1 MSSVVA
7 IVKSI
12 VGQVFVVSPEG
23 VRRVLVE
30 GDRLFVGD
38 QIDTGLSGAVSLELA
53 DGRTLDL
60 GRETQWSANAPDS
73 STDLAEATAQA
84 APSVEELQQA
94 IAAGVDP
101 TTALDATAAGPS
113 AAGTGGAAG
122 GGHSFVMLDATA
134 GRVDPTIGF
143 PTAGIN
149 AAGQTTQDITGGQ
162 TTDTTTNALRD
173 STLSVSATPTITEA
187 GGVLVYTATLTQAPL
202 TDLTITLSNGAV
214 IVVPAGSTTG
224 TVNVPLAPNDTV
236 YNDSTQIDVTVTGTT
251 GGNGINVTPPTVPA
265 TTQVTDTIDT
275 TTVTLTAGTNVTEGG
290 QITYTATLTNPA
302 QTPVTVTLSNGST
315 ITIGAGQTTGTVNV
329 PTPPNDVYNNGSTVT
344 TTITGATG
352 GNFENLVP
360 NPTPATTT
368 ITDSVDTTTVTLTAG
383 STVTEGGQ
391 ITYTATLTNPAQT
404 PVTVTLSN
412 GSTITIEAGQTTGVV
427 NVPTPAN
434 DVYNNGSTVSTTI
447 TGTTGGN
454 FENLVP
460 NPTPATTTITDSVD
474 TTTVTLTAGSTVTEG
489 GQITYTATLTNPAQT
504 PVTVTL
510 SNGSTITIEA
520 GQTTGVVN
528 VPTAAN
534 DVYNNGSTVTTTITG
549 ATGGNF
555 ENLVPNPTPAV
566 TTITDSIDT
575 TTVTLTAGSTVTEGG
590 QITYTATLTNPA
602 QTPVTVTL
610 SNGSTITI
618 EAGQTTGVVNVP
630 TAANDVYNNGSTVST
645 TITGATGGNFENLV
659 PNPTPA
665 VTTITDSIDTTTVT
679 LTAGSSV
686 TEGGQITY
694 TATLTNPAQ
703 TPVTVTLSNGS
714 TITIE
719 AGQTTGVVNVPTPAN
734 DVYNNGSTVTT
745 TITSATG
752 GNFENLVPNPTP
764 AVTTITDSV
773 DTTNVSL
780 TATGTVVEGGQITY
794 TATLTN
800 AAQTPVTITLSNG
813 STITIEAGKTTGS
826 VNVPTAAN
834 DVYNNGST
842 VSTTITGATG
852 GNFENLVPNTT
863 PATTTITDSIDT
875 TNLSLSATGTV
886 AEGGSIVYTATLTNP
901 AGTPVTVT
909 LSNGSVITIDAGKT
923 TGTVT
928 VAAPADDVY
937 KDAGQ
942 VEVSINNVTGGNF
955 ENLVPS
961 TVPAVTEVTDTVDTS
976 TVKLTADTSVAEG
989 GTVTYTATVGAP
1001 VTGSP
1006 VVVTLANGQNI
1017 TIAVGQTT
1025 GTVTTTAP
1033 NDALAGNAPLSN
1045 SITNV
1050 SGGNYENLVADK
1062 TPVSTNVTD
1071 VADTTNLS
1079 LSATGSV
1086 AEGGS
1091 IVYTAT
1097 LTNPAG
1103 TPVTVTLSNGSVITI
1118 EAGKTTGT
1126 VTVAAPADDVYK
1138 DAGKV
1143 EVSIDN
1149 ATGGNF
1155 ENLVPSTVPAVT
1167 EVTDTLDTSTV
1178 KLTADTTVA
1187 EGGTVTYTATVG
1199 APVTGSPVVV
1209 TLANG
1214 QTITIAVGQTTG
1226 TVTAT
1231 APNDALTGHAPLTTS
1246 ITEVSGGN
1254 YENLVADKTPVSTT
1268 VTDTTD
1274 TTNLSLSAT
1283 GTVAE
1288 GGSIV
1293 YTATLTNAAGSP
1305 VTVTLSNGAVITIE
1319 AGKTT
1324 GTVTVAAP
1332 ADDVYKDAGKVEVS
1346 IKDAT
1351 GGDFEN
1357 LVPSTTPAVTDVTDT
1372 LDTSTVKLTATETA
1386 AEGGTVTYTA
1396 TVGAPVT
1403 GSPVIVTLANGQTIT
1418 IAVGQT
1424 TGTATAIAPNDAL
1437 TGHAPLTNSITEVS
1451 GGNYENLVA
1460 DKTPVSTT
1468 VTDTTDTT
1476 NLTLSATGTV
1486 AEGGSIVYTATLTNA
1501 AGSPVTVTLSNG
1513 SVITIDAGKTTG
1525 TVTVAAPADDVYKD
1539 AGKVE
1544 VTIKEATGGDFENLV
1559 PSTVAAVTDVTDT
1572 IDTSTVKLT
1581 ATETA
1586 AEGGTVTYTATVG
1599 APVTGSPVVVTLAN
1613 GQSITIAVG
1622 QTTGTVSTTAPNDV
1636 LAGHAPLT
1644 NSITNV
1650 SGGNYENLVADKT
1663 PVSTTV
1669 TDTVDTTTVSLTATG
1684 NVNEGGQIVYTATL
1698 TNPAGTPVTVTLSNG
1713 STITIDAGKTTGTV
1727 TVPAP
1732 ADDVYKDAGKVE
1744 VTIKGTDGGNF
1755 ENLVANPTPAVTNV
1769 ADTIN
1774 TTHLTLSAESYVLEG
1789 TSITYTATLTNAAQ
1803 TPVTVNLS
1811 NGQTITIEAG
1821 KTSGSVTI
1829 AAPSDDVYKDVSK
1842 LTVTMTDATGGNFEK
1857 LDVSKTPVS
1866 TTVND
1871 TVDKTTLT
1879 LSASDTVSEGGQIT
1893 YTATLSNPAGTAMTV
1908 TLANGAVI
1916 NIAAGA
1922 TSGSVNF
1929 AAPANTPYID
1939 GGKVQTAI
1947 ASHSG
1952 GNFEQVDANRSAVV
1966 TTVTDTVDA
1975 TNISLSATG
1984 SVAEGG
1990 SIVYTASLTNAAG
2003 TAMTVTLSNG
2013 AVINIAKGATSGTA
2027 TVAAPGD
2034 DVYKD
2039 AGKVDASITKTT
2051 GGNFENLVVDKT
2063 PAVTDVTDTI
2073 DNSTVSLTATAAT
2086 VEGGVVVYTASV
2098 TAPVTGAPVVVTLSN
2113 GQTITIPVGASSGS
2127 VNFTAPND
2135 ALAGG
2140 NTLSVKIDGTSGGNY
2155 ENLVADKTPAVTS
2168 VTDTVDTTNLS
2179 LSATGTVAEGGS
2191 IVYTATLT
2199 NPAGTPV
2206 TVNLSNG
2213 STITIEAGKTTGS
2226 VTVAAPA
2233 DDVYKDAGKVEV
2245 TIKDATGG
2253 NFENLVPSTTPAVT
2267 DVTDTIDTSTVK
2279 LTADTTVAEGGTVTY
2294 TATVGAPVTGSP
2306 VVVTLANGQSIT
2318 IEVGKTNGTVTF
2330 TAPNDALTGQAPL
2343 TNSITGVTGG
2353 NYENLVADKTPIT
2366 TTVTDTTDTTN
2377 LSLSA
2382 TGSVAEGG
2390 SIIYTATLTNAAGSP
2405 VTVTLSNGSVIT
2417 IEAGKTTGT
2426 VTVAAPAD
2434 DVYKDAGK
2442 VEVTIKD
2449 ATGGNFENLV
2459 PSTTPAVTEVTDTID
2474 TSTVKLT
2481 ATESAAEGGTVTYTA
2496 TVGAPV
2502 TGSPVVVTLANGQN
2516 ITIEV
2521 GKTTGT
2527 VSTTAPNDALNGH
2540 TPLTNAIT
2548 DVSGGNY
2555 ENLVADKTPVSTTVT
2570 DTVDTTDLTLSAT
2583 GTVAEGGSIVYTAT
2597 LTNPAGT
2604 PVTVTLS
2611 NGSTITIEAGKT
2623 TGTVTV
2629 AAPADDVYKDAGKVE
2644 VTIKDATGGNFEN
2657 LVPSTTPAVTDVTDT
2672 IDTSTVKLTATETAA
2687 EGGTVTY
2694 TATVGAPVTGSP
2706 VVVTLANGQ
2715 NITIEVG
2722 KTTGTV
2728 STTAPNDAL
2737 TGHAPLTNSITNVSG
2752 GNYENLV
2759 ADKTPVSTTVTD
2771 TTDTT
2776 NLSLSATGSV
2786 DEGGQITYTAT
2797 LTNAAGSP
2805 VTVTLSNGSVITI
2818 DAGKTTGT
2826 VTVDAPKDDVYK
2838 DAGTVEATIKGAT
2851 GGDFENL
2858 VTSTAPAVTTVNDTI
2873 DTSTV
2878 SLTATANV
2886 AEGETVVYTATVTA
2900 PVTGSPVV
2908 VNLSNGQTITIAVG
2922 ETTGT
2927 VNYVAPNSP
2936 LAGGSSLSVT
2946 IDGATGGNYEKL
2958 AVDGKSADTAVSD
2971 TNDTTNL
2978 NLSATDSVAE
2988 GGSIVYTATLTNA
3001 AGTPVTVTLSNG
3013 AVITIEAGK
3022 TSGTVTV
3029 AAPADD
3035 VYKDAGK
3042 VEATISTATGGNFE
3056 NLVPST
3062 VPAVTNITDTI
3073 DTTTVKLTA
3082 TESAAEG
3089 GNVTYTATVGA
3100 PVTGSPVVVTLANGQ
3115 NITIEVGKTT
3125 GTVTTTAPNDA
3136 LTGHAAL
3143 TNAITDVSGG
3153 NYENLVADKTPVS
3166 TNVTDT
3172 VDTTNLSLSATG
3184 SVAEGGSIVYTA
3196 TLTNAAGS
3204 PVTVTLSNG
3213 AVITIEAGKTSGN
3226 VTVAAP
3232 ADDVY
3237 KDAGKVEATI
3247 SAATGGDFEK
3257 LVPSTVPAVTEV
3269 TDTIDTS
3276 TVKLSA
3282 SETAAEGGTVTYTA
3296 TVGAPV
3302 TGSPVVVTLANGQNI
3317 TIEVGKT
3324 TGTVTFTA
3332 PNDALTGHAP
3342 ITNAITGVTGGNY
3355 ENLVADKTPVSTNV
3369 TDTVDTTN
3377 LSLSATGSVAEG
3389 GSIIYT
3395 ATLTNAAGSPV
3406 TVTLSNGAVIT
3417 IEAGKTSGTVS
3428 VPAPADDV
3436 YKDAGK
3442 VEATI
3447 STATGGNFE
3456 NLVPS
3461 TAPAITEVTDTI
3473 DTSTVKLSASETAAE
3488 GGTVTYT
3495 ATVGAPVTGS
3505 PVVVTLANGQ
3515 NITIEVGKTTGT
3527 VTTTAPN
3534 DALTGHAALTN
3545 AITDVSG
3552 GNYENLVADKTPVS
3566 TNVTDTVDTTNLS
3579 LSATGSVAEGGS
3591 IVYTAT
3597 LTNAAGSPV
3606 TVTLSNGAVIT
3617 IEAGKTSGNVTVAA
3631 PADDVY
3637 KDAGKVEATISA
3649 ATGGDFEKLV
3659 PSTVPAVTEVTDTID
3674 TSTVKLTAT
3683 ESAAEGGAVIYTA
3696 TVGAPVTGSPVVVT
3710 LANGQN
3716 ITIEV
3721 GKTTGTVTFTA
3732 PNDALTGH
3740 APITNSITGVTGG
3753 NYENLVADKTPVS
3766 TNVTDTVDT
3775 TNLSLS
3781 ATGSVAEGGS
3791 IVYTATLTNAAGSPV
3806 TVTLSNGAVITIE
3819 AGKTSGNVTVA
3830 APADDVY
3837 KDAGKVEATISTAT
3851 GGDFEKLVPS
3861 TVPAVTEVTDTI
3873 DTSTVKLSAS
3883 ETAAEGGTVTY
3894 TATVGAPVTG
3904 SPVVVTLANGQ
3915 NITIEVGKTTGT
3927 VIFIAPNDAL
3937 TGHAPI
3943 TNSITGVTGGNYE
3956 NLVADK
3962 TPVSTN
3968 VTDTVDTTNL
3978 SLSAIGSVAEGG
3990 SIVYTATLTN
4000 AAGSPVTVTL
4010 SNGAVIT
4017 IEAGKTSGNVTV
4029 AAPADDVYKDA
4040 GKVEATISAATGG
4053 DFEKLVPSTVPAVT
4067 EVTDTIDTS
4076 TVKLTA
4082 DTSVA
4087 EGGNVTYTATVGA
4100 PVTGSPVTV
4109 SLSNGQS
4116 ITIEV
4121 GKTTGTVIFTAPN
4134 DALTGHAPLT
4144 NAITGVTGGNYEN
4157 LVADKTPVSTNVTD
4171 TVDTTNLSLSAT
4183 GSVAEGGS
4191 IVYTATLT
4199 NAAGSPV
4206 TVTLSNGAVINIEAG
4221 KTTGTVTVAAPADD
4235 VYKDAGNV
4243 QATIKTATGGSFEN
4257 LVTSTA
4263 PAVTSVTDTID
4274 TTTVKLTATASTAE
4288 GGNVVYTATVGAP
4301 VTNSPVV
4308 VTLANGQTIT
4318 IGVGQTT
4325 GTATTTAPNDV
4336 LTGHAPLTN
4345 SITNVS
4351 GGNFENLVADKTPV
4365 STTVT
4370 DTVDTTNLTLSA
4382 TNSVAEGGSIVYTA
4396 TLTNAAGSPVT
4407 VTLSN
4412 GAVITIDAGKTTGTA
4427 TVPAPAD
4434 DVYKDAGTVQAT
4446 ISSATGGNF
4455 ENLVPSTAP
4464 AITSVTD
4471 TIDTTTVKLTATTT
4485 AAEGGNVVYTAT
4497 VGAPVTGSP
4506 VTVTL
4511 ANGQTITI
4519 AVGQTTGTATTT
4531 APNDVLTGHAPLTN
4545 AITNVSGGN
4554 YENLVADKTPVNT
4567 TVTDTVDTTNLSLSA
4582 TGTVAEGGQ
4591 ITYTAT
4597 LTNAA
4602 GSPVTV
4608 TLSNGSVI
4616 TIDAGKTT
4624 GTVTVAAPADDV
4636 YKDAGNVQAT
4646 IKTATGGS
4654 FENLVTSTAPAVTSV
4669 TDTIDTTTVKLTAT
4683 ATAAEGG
4690 NVVYTA
4696 TVGAPV
4702 TGSPVTVT
4710 LANGQTIT
4718 IAVGQT
4724 TGTATTAAPNDVLT
4738 GHAPL
4743 TNSITNVSGGNYENL
4758 VADKTP
4764 VSTTVTD
4771 TVDTTN
4777 LSLSA
4782 TNSVAEGGSIVYT
4795 ATLTNAAGSPVTVTL
4810 SNGAVINIEAGKTTG
4825 TVTVAAPADDVYKD
4839 AGTVQATISNA
4850 TGGNFE
4856 SLVPSTTPA
4865 VTSVT
4870 DTIDTTTVKLT
4881 ATATA
4886 AEGGNVVY
4894 TATVGAPVTNSP
4906 VVVTLANGQTITID
4920 IGKTTGTVTSTAP
4933 NDALTGHTPL
4943 TNSITNV
4950 SGGNYEN
4957 LVADKT
4963 PVSTTV
4969 TDTVDTTNLSLSAT
4983 GTVAEGGQITYT
4995 ATLTNAA
5002 GSPVT
5007 VTLSNGSVIT
5017 IEAGKTTGTVTV
5029 AAPADDVYKDA
5040 GNVQATIK
5048 TATGGSFENLV
5059 TSTAP
5064 AVTSVTDTI
5073 DTTTVKLTATAT
5085 AAEGGNV
5092 VYTATVGAA
5101 VTNAPVVV
5109 TLANGQ
5115 TITIDI
5121 GKTTGTVTTIA
5132 PNDALTGHTPLT
5144 NSITNVSGG
5153 NYENLVADKTP
5164 VSTTVTD
5171 TVDTTNLSL
5180 SATGTVA
5187 EGGQIT
5193 YTATLTNAAGSPV
5206 TVTLSNGSVITI
5218 EAGKTT
5224 GTVTVPAPADD
5235 VYKDAGTVQATISN
5249 ATGGSFENLVTS
5261 NTPAVTSVT
5270 DTIDT
5275 TTVSIT
5281 GSSSV
5286 TEGQTASYTVSLNHP
5301 AQTDVTLKIVYSGTA
5316 ADGSDFTGVYTV
5328 KIPAGASSA
5337 QFNVATIDDKITE
5350 GTENFV
5356 VKIDSATG
5364 GNFENL
5370 AISATNG
5377 SVSTSIID
5385 NDAPPVID
5393 LDANNSSGATGA
5405 DYKVTFTENTPGAG
5419 VSIADTDIKIT
5430 DPDSTMLTGATV
5442 VLTNRQDG
5450 DALNLGN
5457 SVNGI
5462 SINANS
5468 TNGTVTLTLSGNATL
5483 ADYMQAI
5490 KNISF
5495 TNNSEDPSTVPRII
5509 TVTVTDGGNYSNT
5522 ATTTVNVVAVN
5533 DAPIAA
5539 PSNVTGTEDTPLIL
5553 GWSTFGV
5560 TDVDSPASSLGVKI
5574 TQLPGEGKL
5583 QYLDGSTWKD
5593 VANNQTFSKA
5603 DIDAGKLRFM
5613 PDANESGAN
5622 GNAAGIGDQKA
5633 DYAQLQFQPTDGQL
5647 LGSTGT
5653 IKIDIT
5659 PVADAPTLGVAD
5671 NSVKSTGLIKEV
5683 WTGLSGLGTNGNGAD
5698 ATTLK
5703 NVIDAAGK
5711 PNSSTNVTN
5720 VQSDGSVTAGTA
5732 SKTSG
5737 LIYLEAGKSYTFTGI
5752 GDDSLLVT
5760 IGGKTVASTTWGVG
5774 GNLNGSFTP
5783 TTSGYYTLDIYHHNQ
5798 SGPGSYDVNLSVNG
5812 GTAIDLSSAG
5822 VPIYTGVQDLVNSG
5836 VTVSDLHGS
5845 NGEGY
5850 YDGYKLNTGAE
5861 GTSVKLSAVT
5871 TGLTDTDGSETL
5883 SVKISG
5889 APVGSVLTDGAGH
5902 SFTVTATSGDANVT
5916 GWSLGTLTVTPPTY
5930 YNGQFNLTV
5939 TSTSTEALGGSAST
5953 TATIPV
5959 TVVPAVYNAIVGTS
5973 GDDTFSGTDGND
5985 IMVADIGGLTVVPGT
6000 NYNIAFMVDSSGS
6013 MSASSISAAK
6023 DSLTSVFNTLKQS
6036 LGGNN
6041 SGTVNIFLADFDTQV
6056 NKSVSV
6062 NLNDPNALTQ
6072 LKAVLDSMASG
6083 GGTNYE
6089 DVFKTTANWFQS
6101 ADAVANTGAKNLTY
6115 FITDGQPTYYQSGEQ
6130 TNPTLYGSVK
6140 LDSVVTTSNYKLGD
6154 SFATYIDSTHYL
6166 SISAA
6171 GAAVLQTYKNGS
6183 WNWSSLGTVHA
6194 QGDGTY
6200 ELSNLAGSG
6209 SSTST
6214 TTTDNSTSSFALLS
6228 GLSNVEAIGL
6238 NSGVSLNDLKPYDSD
6253 KTPQTNIDPK
6263 DLANSIIGH
6272 TEATLPGNDTVN
6284 GGDGND
6290 ILFGDLVSFNGIA
6303 GEGYQAM
6310 QAFVAKETGVDVSK
6324 VTTSNVHQYITEHYQ
6339 AFDVSGAHDGND
6351 TLLGG
6356 AGNDILFGSG
6366 GNDTLDGGKGNDILL
6381 GGTGNDT
6388 LIGGSGNDIL
6398 IGGSGADTFV
6408 WKSGDTG
6415 NDVIKDFKAADGDRI
6430 DLRDLLQGETGSTID
6445 NFLKITTVDG
6455 TSSLQVSSAGKFNSG
6470 DAAAATPDVTI
6481 KLEGNNWSSAN
6492 IHNLIAG
6499 SDPTIKVDHNNS

>member
-84 APSVEELQQA
+84 APSVAELQQA

-149 AAGQTTQDITGGQ
+149 AAGQSAQNITGGQ
-162 TTDTTTNALRD
+162 ATDTTTNALRD
-173 STLSVSATPTITEA
+173 STLSLSATPTITEA

-202 TDLTITLSNGAV
+202 TDLTITLSNGSV
-214 IVVPAGSTTG
+214 IVIPAGSTTG

-236 YNDSTQIDVTVTGTT
+236 YNDPTQIDVTVTGTT
-251 GGNGINVTPPTVPA
+251 GGNGITVTPPTTPA

-275 TTVTLTAGTNVTEGG
+275 TTVTLTAGPSVTEGG

-329 PTPPNDVYNNGSTVT
+329 PTPANDVYNNGSTVT

-360 NPTPATTT
+360 NLTPAVTT
-368 ITDSVDTTTVTLTAG
+368 ITDSIDTTNLTLTATG
-383 STVTEGGQ
+383 TVVEGGQ

-412 GSTITIEAGQTTGVV
+412 GSTITIEAGQTTG
-427 NVPTPAN
+427 T
-434 DVYNNGSTVSTTI
+434 
-447 TGTTGGN
+447 
-454 FENLVP
+454 
-460 NPTPATTTITDSVD
+460 
-474 TTTVTLTAGSTVTEG
+474 
-489 GQITYTATLTNPAQT
+489 
-504 PVTVTL
+504 
-510 SNGSTITIEA
+510 
-520 GQTTGVVN
+520 VN

-534 DVYNNGSTVTTTITG
+534 DVYNNGG
-549 ATGGNF
+549 
-555 ENLVPNPTPAV
+555 
-566 TTITDSIDT
+566 
-575 TTVTLTAGSTVTEGG
+575 
-590 QITYTATLTNPA
+590 
-602 QTPVTVTL
+602 
-610 SNGSTITI
+610 
-618 EAGQTTGVVNVP
+618 
-630 TAANDVYNNGSTVST
+630 TVST
-645 TITGATGGNFENLV
+645 TITGASGGNFESLV
-659 PNPTPA
+659 PNTTPA
-665 VTTITDSIDTTTVT
+665 TTTVTDSIDTT
-679 LTAGSSV
+679 S
-686 TEGGQITY
+686 
-694 TATLTNPAQ
+694 
-703 TPVTVTLSNGS
+703 
-714 TITIE
+714 
-719 AGQTTGVVNVPTPAN
+719 
-734 DVYNNGSTVTT
+734 
-745 TITSATG
+745 
-752 GNFENLVPNPTP
+752 
-764 AVTTITDSV
+764 
-773 DTTNVSL
+773 VSL

-842 VSTTITGATG
+842 VSTTITGTTG

-863 PATTTITDSIDT
+863 PATTTITDSID
-875 TNLSLSATGTV
+875 
-886 AEGGSIVYTATLTNP
+886 
-901 AGTPVTVT
+901 
-909 LSNGSVITIDAGKT
+909 D
-923 TGTVT
+923 
-928 VAAPADDVY
+928 
-937 KDAGQ
+937 
-942 VEVSINNVTGGNF
+942 
-955 ENLVPS
+955 
-961 TVPAVTEVTDTVDTS
+961 
-976 TVKLTADTSVAEG
+976 
-989 GTVTYTATVGAP
+989 
-1001 VTGSP
+1001 
-1006 VVVTLANGQNI
+1006 
-1017 TIAVGQTT
+1017 
-1025 GTVTTTAP
+1025 
-1033 NDALAGNAPLSN
+1033 
-1045 SITNV
+1045 
-1050 SGGNYENLVADK
+1050 
-1062 TPVSTNVTD
+1062 
-1071 VADTTNLS
+1071 TNLS

-1126 VTVAAPADDVYK
+1126 VTVPAPADDVYK

-1143 EVSIDN
+1143 EVTIKD

-1167 EVTDTLDTSTV
+1167 EVTDTIDTSTVKLTADTSVAEGGTVTYTATVGAPVTGSPVVVTLANGQSITIEVGKTTGTVTTTAPNDALTGNAPLTNSITGVSGGNYEDLVADKTPVSTSVTDVADTTNLSLSATGSVAEGGQITYTATLTNAAGSPVTVTLSNGSVITIEAGKTTGTVTVAAPADDVYKDAGKVEVTINNVTGGNFENLVPSTVPAVTDVTDTIDTSTV

-1187 EGGTVTYTATVG
+1187 EGGTVTYTATIG

-1332 ADDVYKDAGKVEVS
+1332 ADDVYKDAGKVEVT

-1372 LDTSTVKLTATETA
+1372 IDTSTVKLTATETA

-1396 TVGAPVT
+1396 TVGVPVT

-1424 TGTATAIAPNDAL
+1424 TGTATATAPNDAL
-1437 TGHAPLTNSITEVS
+1437 TGHAPLTNSITNVT

-1468 VTDTTDTT
+1468 VTDVTDTT
-1476 NLTLSATGTV
+1476 NLTLSATGSV
-1486 AEGGSIVYTATLTNA
+1486 AEGGQITYTATLTNA

-1513 SVITIDAGKTTG
+1513 SVITIEAGKTTG

-1544 VTIKEATGGDFENLV
+1544 VTIKDATGGNFENLV
-1559 PSTVAAVTDVTDT
+1559 PSTVPAVTDVTDT

-1613 GQSITIAVG
+1613 GQNITIEVG
-1622 QTTGTVSTTAPNDV
+1622 KTSGTVTTTAPNDV

-1684 NVNEGGQIVYTATL
+1684 NVNEGGSIVYTATL

-1732 ADDVYKDAGKVE
+1732 ADDVYKDAGKLE
-1744 VTIKGTDGGNF
+1744 VTIKETSGGNF

-1871 TVDKTTLT
+1871 TIDKTTLT

-1916 NIAAGA
+1916 NIAAGD

-1939 GGKVQTAI
+1939 GSKVQTAI

-1966 TTVTDTVDA
+1966 TQVTDTVDT
-1975 TNISLSATG
+1975 TNISLSATP

-1990 SIVYTASLTNAAG
+1990 SIVYTATLTNAAG

-2013 AVINIAKGATSGTA
+2013 AVINIAKGATTGTA
-2027 TVAAPGD
+2027 TVAAPAD

-2073 DNSTVSLTATAAT
+2073 DNSTVSLTATAST

-2113 GQTITIPVGASSGS
+2113 GQTITIAVGASSGS

-2140 NTLSVKIDGTSGGNY
+2140 NTLSVKIDGASGGNY

-2168 VTDTVDTTNLS
+2168 VSDTVDTTNLT
-2179 LSATGTVAEGGS
+2179 LSATGSVAEGGS

-2206 TVNLSNG
+2206 TVTLSNG
-2213 STITIEAGKTTGS
+2213 SVITIDAGKTIGT

-2318 IEVGKTNGTVTF
+2318 IEVGKTTGTVTT
-2330 TAPNDALTGQAPL
+2330 TAPNDALNGQASL
-2343 TNSITGVTGG
+2343 GNSITNVSGG
-2353 NYENLVADKTPIT
+2353 NYENLVADKTPVS
-2366 TTVTDTTDTTN
+2366 TTVTDTVDTTD

-2382 TGSVAEGG
+2382 TNSVAEGG
-2390 SIIYTATLTNAAGSP
+2390 SIIYTATLTNPAGTP
-2405 VTVTLSNGSVIT
+2405 VTVTLSNGAVIT

-2459 PSTTPAVTEVTDTID
+2459 PSTVPAVTDVTDTID

-2502 TGSPVVVTLANGQN
+2502 NGSPVVVTLANGQN
-2516 ITIEV
+2516 ITIEI

-2527 VSTTAPNDALNGH
+2527 VTTTAPNDALNGH

-2570 DTVDTTDLTLSAT
+2570 DTVDTTNLSLSAT

-2611 NGSTITIEAGKT
+2611 NGSVITIEAGKT

-2672 IDTSTVKLTATETAA
+2672 IDTSTVKLTATESAA

-2728 STTAPNDAL
+2728 TTTAPNDAL
-2737 TGHAPLTNSITNVSG
+2737 TGHAPLTNSITDVSG

-2776 NLSLSATGSV
+2776 NLSLTATGTV

-2818 DAGKTTGT
+2818 KAGETTGT

-2908 VNLSNGQTITIAVG
+2908 VTLSNGQTITIAVG

-2927 VNYVAPNSP
+2927 VNFVAPNSP

-2971 TNDTTNL
+2971 TTDTTNL
-2978 NLSATDSVAE
+2978 NLTATDSVAE
-2988 GGSIVYTATLTNA
+2988 GGSIVYTATLTNP

-3013 AVITIEAGK
+3013 SVITIEAGK
-3022 TSGTVTV
+3022 TTGTVTV

-3042 VEATISTATGGNFE
+3042 VEVTIKDATGGNFE

-3062 VPAVTNITDTI
+3062 VPAVTNVTDTI

-3089 GNVTYTATVGA
+3089 GTVTYTATVGAPVTGAPVTVTLANGQNITIEVGKTTGTVTTTAPNDALTGHAPVTNSITGVTGGNYENLVADKTPVSTNVTDTVDTTNLSLTATGSVAEGGSIVYTATLTNPAGTPVTVTLSNGSVITIEAGKTTGTVTVAAPADDVYKDAGKVEVTIKDATGGNFENLVPSTTPAVTDVSDTIDTSTVKLTATESAAEGGTVTYTATVGA

-3125 GTVTTTAPNDA
+3125 GTVTTIAPNDA
-3136 LTGHAAL
+3136 LTGHAPL
-3143 TNAITDVSGG
+3143 TNAITGISGG

-3166 TNVTDT
+3166 TNVTDTVDTTNLSLTATGSVAEGGSIIYTATLTNAAGSPVTVTLSNGAVITIEAGKTTGTVSVPAPADDVYKDAGKVEATISTATGGNFESLVPSTVPAVTQITDTIDTSTVKLTADTSVAEGGTVTYTATVGAPVTGSPVVVTLANGQHITIEVGKTTGTVTFTAPNDALTGHAPVTNSITGVTGGNYENLVADKTPVSTNVTDTVDTTNLSLSATGTVAEGGQITYTATLTNAAGSPVTVTLSNGAVITIEAGKTTGTVTVAAPADDVYKDAGKVEVTIKDATGGNFENLVPSTTPAVTDVTDTIDTSTVKLTADTSVAEGGTVTYTATVGAPVTGSPVTVTLANGQNITIEVGKTTGTVTTTAPNDALTGHAPITNAITGVTGGNYENLVADKTPVSTTVTDT

-3213 AVITIEAGKTSGN
+3213 AVITIEAGKT
-3226 VTVAAP
+3226 
-3232 ADDVY
+3232 
-3237 KDAGKVEATI
+3237 
-3247 SAATGGDFEK
+3247 
-3257 LVPSTVPAVTEV
+3257 
-3269 TDTIDTS
+3269 
-3276 TVKLSA
+3276 
-3282 SETAAEGGTVTYTA
+3282 
-3296 TVGAPV
+3296 
-3302 TGSPVVVTLANGQNI
+3302 
-3317 TIEVGKT
+3317 
-3324 TGTVTFTA
+3324 TGTVT
-3332 PNDALTGHAP
+3332 
-3342 ITNAITGVTGGNY
+3342 
-3355 ENLVADKTPVSTNV
+3355 VA
-3369 TDTVDTTN
+3369 
-3377 LSLSATGSVAEG
+3377 
-3389 GSIIYT
+3389 
-3395 ATLTNAAGSPV
+3395 
-3406 TVTLSNGAVIT
+3406 
-3417 IEAGKTSGTVS
+3417 
-3428 VPAPADDV
+3428 APADDV

-3456 NLVPS
+3456 SLVPS
-3461 TAPAITEVTDTI
+3461 TIPAVTNVTDTI
-3473 DTSTVKLSASETAAE
+3473 DTTTVKLTATESAAE

-3495 ATVGAPVTGS
+3495 ATIGAPVTGS
-3505 PVVVTLANGQ
+3505 PVTVTLANGQ
-3515 NITIEVGKTTGT
+3515 TITIGVGQTTGT
-3527 VTTTAPN
+3527 ATTTAPN
-3534 DALTGHAALTN
+3534 DALTGHAPLTN
-3545 AITDVSG
+3545 AITNVSG

-3566 TNVTDTVDTTNLS
+3566 TTVTDTVDTTNLS

-3617 IEAGKTSGNVTVAA
+3617 IEAGKT
-3631 PADDVY
+3631 
-3637 KDAGKVEATISA
+3637 
-3649 ATGGDFEKLV
+3649 
-3659 PSTVPAVTEVTDTID
+3659 
-3674 TSTVKLTAT
+3674 
-3683 ESAAEGGAVIYTA
+3683 
-3696 TVGAPVTGSPVVVT
+3696 
-3710 LANGQN
+3710 
-3716 ITIEV
+3716 
-3721 GKTTGTVTFTA
+3721 TGT
-3732 PNDALTGH
+3732 
-3740 APITNSITGVTGG
+3740 
-3753 NYENLVADKTPVS
+3753 
-3766 TNVTDTVDT
+3766 
-3775 TNLSLS
+3775 
-3781 ATGSVAEGGS
+3781 
-3791 IVYTATLTNAAGSPV
+3791 
-3806 TVTLSNGAVITIE
+3806 
-3819 AGKTSGNVTVA
+3819 VTVA

-3851 GGDFEKLVPS
+3851 GGNFENLVPS
-3861 TVPAVTEVTDTI
+3861 TVPAVT
-3873 DTSTVKLSAS
+3873 
-3883 ETAAEGGTVTY
+3883 
-3894 TATVGAPVTG
+3894 
-3904 SPVVVTLANGQ
+3904 N
-3915 NITIEVGKTTGT
+3915 
-3927 VIFIAPNDAL
+3927 
-3937 TGHAPI
+3937 
-3943 TNSITGVTGGNYE
+3943 
-3956 NLVADK
+3956 
-3962 TPVSTN
+3962 
-3968 VTDTVDTTNL
+3968 
-3978 SLSAIGSVAEGG
+3978 
-3990 SIVYTATLTN
+3990 
-4000 AAGSPVTVTL
+4000 
-4010 SNGAVIT
+4010 
-4017 IEAGKTSGNVTV
+4017 
-4029 AAPADDVYKDA
+4029 
-4040 GKVEATISAATGG
+4040 
-4053 DFEKLVPSTVPAVT
+4053 
-4067 EVTDTIDTS
+4067 
-4076 TVKLTA
+4076 
-4082 DTSVA
+4082 
-4087 EGGNVTYTATVGA
+4087 
-4100 PVTGSPVTV
+4100 
-4109 SLSNGQS
+4109 
-4116 ITIEV
+4116 
-4121 GKTTGTVIFTAPN
+4121 
-4134 DALTGHAPLT
+4134 
-4144 NAITGVTGGNYEN
+4144 
-4157 LVADKTPVSTNVTD
+4157 
-4171 TVDTTNLSLSAT
+4171 
-4183 GSVAEGGS
+4183 
-4191 IVYTATLT
+4191 
-4199 NAAGSPV
+4199 
-4206 TVTLSNGAVINIEAG
+4206 
-4221 KTTGTVTVAAPADD
+4221 
-4235 VYKDAGNV
+4235 
-4243 QATIKTATGGSFEN
+4243 
-4257 LVTSTA
+4257 
-4263 PAVTSVTDTID
+4263 
-4274 TTTVKLTATASTAE
+4274 
-4288 GGNVVYTATVGAP
+4288 
-4301 VTNSPVV
+4301 
-4308 VTLANGQTIT
+4308 
-4318 IGVGQTT
+4318 
-4325 GTATTTAPNDV
+4325 
-4336 LTGHAPLTN
+4336 
-4345 SITNVS
+4345 
-4351 GGNFENLVADKTPV
+4351 
-4365 STTVT
+4365 
-4370 DTVDTTNLTLSA
+4370 
-4382 TNSVAEGGSIVYTA
+4382 
-4396 TLTNAAGSPVT
+4396 
-4407 VTLSN
+4407 
-4412 GAVITIDAGKTTGTA
+4412 
-4427 TVPAPAD
+4427 
-4434 DVYKDAGTVQAT
+4434 
-4446 ISSATGGNF
+4446 
-4455 ENLVPSTAP
+4455 
-4464 AITSVTD
+4464 
-4471 TIDTTTVKLTATTT
+4471 
-4485 AAEGGNVVYTAT
+4485 
-4497 VGAPVTGSP
+4497 
-4506 VTVTL
+4506 
-4511 ANGQTITI
+4511 
-4519 AVGQTTGTATTT
+4519 
-4531 APNDVLTGHAPLTN
+4531 
-4545 AITNVSGGN
+4545 
-4554 YENLVADKTPVNT
+4554 
-4567 TVTDTVDTTNLSLSA
+4567 
-4582 TGTVAEGGQ
+4582 
-4591 ITYTAT
+4591 
-4597 LTNAA
+4597 
-4602 GSPVTV
+4602 
-4608 TLSNGSVI
+4608 
-4616 TIDAGKTT
+4616 
-4624 GTVTVAAPADDV
+4624 
-4636 YKDAGNVQAT
+4636 
-4646 IKTATGGS
+4646 
-4654 FENLVTSTAPAVTSV
+4654 V

-4718 IAVGQT
+4718 IGVGQT
-4724 TGTATTAAPNDVLT
+4724 TGTATTTAPNDALT

-4743 TNSITNVSGGNYENL
+4743 TNSITNVTGGNYENL

-4777 LSLSA
+4777 LTLSA
-4782 TNSVAEGGSIVYT
+4782 TGTVAEGGQITYT

-4810 SNGAVINIEAGKTTG
+4810 SNGSVITIDAGKTTG
-4825 TVTVAAPADDVYKD
+4825 TVTVPAPADDVYKD
-4839 AGTVQATISNA
+4839 AGTVQATISTA

-4856 SLVPSTTPA
+4856 NLVPSTTPA

-4894 TATVGAPVTNSP
+4894 TATVGAPVTGSP
-4906 VVVTLANGQTITID
+4906 VVVTLANGQTITIG
-4920 IGKTTGTVTSTAP
+4920 IGQTTGTATATAP
-4933 NDALTGHTPL
+4933 NDALTGHAPL

-4950 SGGNYEN
+4950 TGGNYEN

-4969 TDTVDTTNLSLSAT
+4969 TDTIDTTNLSLSAT

-5007 VTLSNGSVIT
+5007 VTLSNGAVIT
-5017 IEAGKTTGTVTV
+5017 IDAGKTTGTVTV
-5029 AAPADDVYKDA
+5029 PAPADDVYKDA
-5040 GNVQATIK
+5040 GTVQATIS
-5048 TATGGSFENLV
+5048 TATGGNFENLV
-5059 TSTAP
+5059 PSTTP
-5064 AVTSVTDTI
+5064 AITSVTDTI

-5092 VYTATVGAA
+5092 VYTATVGAP
-5101 VTNAPVVV
+5101 VTGSPVVV
-5109 TLANGQ
+5109 TLSNGQTITIGVGQTTGTATATAPNDALTGHAPLTNSITNVTGGNYENLVADKTPVSTNVTDTVDTTNLSLTATGTVAEGGSIVYTATLTNAAGSPVTVTLSNGAVITIDAGKTTGTVTVPAPADDVYKDAGTVQATISTTTGGNFENLVPSTTPAVTSVTDTIDTTTVKLTATESAAEGGNVVYTATVGAPVTGSPVVVTLSNGQTITIGVGQTTGTATTTAPNDALTGHAPLTNSITSVTGGNYENLVADKTPVSTNVTDTVDTTNLSLSATGTVAEGGSIVYTATLTNAAGSPVTVTLSNGAVITIDAGKTTGTVTVSAPADDVYKDAGNVQATIKTAAGGSFENLVTSTAPAVTSVTDTIDTTTVKLTATGTAAEGGNVVYTATVGAPVTGSPVVVSLANGQ
-5115 TITIDI
+5115 TITI
-5121 GKTTGTVTTIA
+5121 GVGQTTGTATTTA
-5132 PNDALTGHTPLT
+5132 PNDALTGHAPLT
-5144 NSITNVSGG
+5144 NSITNVTGG

-5171 TVDTTNLSL
+5171 TVDTTNLTL

-5218 EAGKTT
+5218 DAGKTT
-5224 GTVTVPAPADD
+5224 GTVTVPAPVDD
-5235 VYKDAGTVQATISN
+5235 VYKDAGNVQASI
-5249 ATGGSFENLVTS
+5249 TGTSGGGFENLVTS

-5301 AQTDVTLKIVYSGTA
+5301 AQTEVTLKIVYSGTA

-5370 AISATNG
+5370 AVSSTNG

-5462 SINANS
+5462 TINANS

-5495 TNNSEDPSTVPRII
+5495 TNSSDDPSTVPRII

-5522 ATTTVNVVAVN
+5522 ATTTVNVVAIN
-5533 DAPIAA
+5533 DAPVAA
-5539 PSNVTGTEDTPLIL
+5539 PVNVTGTEDTPLIL

-5603 DIDAGKLRFM
+5603 DIDAGKLRFL
-5613 PDANESGAN
+5613 PDTNESGVN
-5622 GNAAGIGDQKA
+5622 GYGGTGLGNNQA
-5633 DYAQLQFQPTDGQL
+5633 DYAQIKFQPTDGQL
-5647 LGSTGT
+5647 LGNTGT
-5653 IKIDIT
+5653 VKIDIT
-5659 PVADAPTLGVAD
+5659 PVADAPTVSVAD

-5698 ATTLK
+5698 STTLK
-5703 NVIDAAGK
+5703 NVIDGAGT
-5711 PNSSTNVTN
+5711 PNTSTNVNN

-5737 LIYLEAGKSYTFTGI
+5737 LIYLEAGKTYTFSGI

-5760 IGGKTVASTTWGVG
+5760 IGGKNVASTTWGAG

-5812 GTAIDLSSAG
+5812 STPIDLSTTG

-5836 VTVSDLHGS
+5836 VTVSDLHGT

-5861 GTSVKLSAVT
+5861 GTTVKLSAIT
-5871 TGLTDTDGSETL
+5871 TALTDTDGSETL

-5889 APVGSVLTDGAGH
+5889 APVGSVLSDGAGH
-5902 SFTVTATSGDANVT
+5902 TFTVTASSGDANVT
-5916 GWSLGTLTVTPPTY
+5916 GWNLGSLTVTPPPY

-5939 TSTSTEALGGSAST
+5939 TSTSTEMVGGSASS

-5959 TVVPAVYNAIVGTS
+5959 TVVPAVYNAVVATS

-6013 MSASSISAAK
+6013 MSSSSINAAK

-6036 LGGNN
+6036 LGGSN
-6041 SGTVNIFLADFDTQV
+6041 SGTVNIFLVDFDTQV

-6140 LDSVVTTSNYKLGD
+6140 FDSVVTTSNYKLGD
-6154 SFATYIDSTHYL
+6154 TFSTYIDNTHYL
-6166 SISAA
+6166 SINASGFAQ
-6171 GAAVLQTYKNGS
+6171 LQTYTARYG
-6183 WNWSSLGTVHA
+6183 WSTTNLGNVHA

-6200 ELSNLAGSG
+6200 ELSSLAGSG
-6209 SSTST
+6209 SSTTS

-6272 TEATLPGNDTVN
+6272 TEATLPGNDTVS

-6310 QAFVAKETGVDVSK
+6310 QAFVAQQTGVDVSK

-6366 GNDTLDGGKGNDILL
+6366 GNDLLDGGKGNDILL

-6388 LIGGSGNDIL
+6388 LIGGQGNDIL

-6408 WKSGDTG
+6408 WKAGDTG

>member
-60 GRETQWSANAPDS
+60 GRETQWSATAPDS
-73 STDLAEATAQA
+73 SKDLAEATAQA
-84 APSVEELQQA
+84 APSVAELQQA

-149 AAGQTTQDITGGQ
+149 AAGQTAQNITGGQ
-162 TTDTTTNALRD
+162 TTDTTTNALRE
-173 STLSVSATPTITEA
+173 STLSLSATPTITEA

-202 TDLTITLSNGAV
+202 TDLTITLSNGVV
-214 IVVPAGSTTG
+214 IVITAGSTTG

-236 YNDSTQIDVTVTGTT
+236 YNDPTQIDVTVTGTT
-251 GGNGINVTPPTVPA
+251 GGNGITVTPPTTPA

-275 TTVTLTAGTNVTEGG
+275 TTVTLTAGPSVTEGG

-329 PTPPNDVYNNGSTVT
+329 PTPANDVYNNGSTVT
-344 TTITGATG
+344 TTITGASG

-360 NPTPATTT
+360 NTTPAVTT
-368 ITDSVDTTTVTLTAG
+368 ITDSIDTTNLTLTATG
-383 STVTEGGQ
+383 TVVEGGQ

-412 GSTITIEAGQTTGVV
+412 GSTITIEAGQTTG
-427 NVPTPAN
+427 T
-434 DVYNNGSTVSTTI
+434 
-447 TGTTGGN
+447 
-454 FENLVP
+454 
-460 NPTPATTTITDSVD
+460 
-474 TTTVTLTAGSTVTEG
+474 
-489 GQITYTATLTNPAQT
+489 
-504 PVTVTL
+504 
-510 SNGSTITIEA
+510 
-520 GQTTGVVN
+520 VN

-534 DVYNNGSTVTTTITG
+534 DVYNNGG
-549 ATGGNF
+549 
-555 ENLVPNPTPAV
+555 
-566 TTITDSIDT
+566 
-575 TTVTLTAGSTVTEGG
+575 
-590 QITYTATLTNPA
+590 
-602 QTPVTVTL
+602 
-610 SNGSTITI
+610 
-618 EAGQTTGVVNVP
+618 
-630 TAANDVYNNGSTVST
+630 TVST
-645 TITGATGGNFENLV
+645 TITGATGGNFESLV
-659 PNPTPA
+659 PNTTPA
-665 VTTITDSIDTTTVT
+665 TTTVTDSIDTT
-679 LTAGSSV
+679 S
-686 TEGGQITY
+686 
-694 TATLTNPAQ
+694 
-703 TPVTVTLSNGS
+703 
-714 TITIE
+714 
-719 AGQTTGVVNVPTPAN
+719 
-734 DVYNNGSTVTT
+734 
-745 TITSATG
+745 
-752 GNFENLVPNPTP
+752 
-764 AVTTITDSV
+764 
-773 DTTNVSL
+773 VSL

-794 TATLTN
+794 TATLSN

-863 PATTTITDSIDT
+863 PATTTITDSIDD
-875 TNLSLSATGTV
+875 TNLSLTATGTV

-901 AGTPVTVT
+901 AGTPVSVT
-909 LSNGSVITIDAGKT
+909 LSNGSVITIEAGKT

-928 VAAPADDVY
+928 VPAPADDVY
-937 KDAGQ
+937 KDAGK
-942 VEVSINNVTGGNF
+942 VEVTIKDASGGNF

-961 TVPAVTEVTDTVDTS
+961 TVPAVTEVTDTIDTS

-1006 VVVTLANGQNI
+1006 VIVTLANGQSI
-1017 TIAVGQTT
+1017 TIEVGKTT

-1033 NDALAGNAPLSN
+1033 NDALTGNAPLTN
-1045 SITNV
+1045 SITGV
-1050 SGGNYENLVADK
+1050 SGGNYEDLVADK
-1062 TPVSTNVTD
+1062 TPVSTSVTD

-1086 AEGGS
+1086 AEGGQ
-1091 IVYTAT
+1091 ITYAAT
-1097 LTNPAG
+1097 LTNAAG
-1103 TPVTVTLSNGSVITI
+1103 SPVTVTLSNGSVITI

-1143 EVSIDN
+1143 EVTIKDAS
-1149 ATGGNF
+1149 GGNF
-1155 ENLVPSTVPAVT
+1155 ENLVPSTAPAVT
-1167 EVTDTLDTSTV
+1167 DVTDTVDTTTV
-1178 KLTADTTVA
+1178 KLTATESTA
-1187 EGGTVTYTATVG
+1187 EGGTVTYTATIG

-1214 QTITIAVGQTTG
+1214 QNITIEVGKTTG
-1226 TVTAT
+1226 TVTTT
-1231 APNDALTGHAPLTTS
+1231 APNDALTGHAP
-1246 ITEVSGGN
+1246 ITNAITGVSGGN
-1254 YENLVADKTPVSTT
+1254 YEDLVADKTPVSTT

-1274 TTNLSLSAT
+1274 TTDLILSAT

-1288 GGSIV
+1288 GGQIT

-1305 VTVTLSNGAVITIE
+1305 VTVTLSNGSVITIE
-1319 AGKTT
+1319 AGKTS

-1332 ADDVYKDAGKVEVS
+1332 ADDVYKDAGKVEVT

-1351 GGDFEN
+1351 GGNFEN
-1357 LVPSTTPAVTDVTDT
+1357 LVPSTAPAVTDVTDT
-1372 LDTSTVKLTATETA
+1372 IDTSTVKLTATETA

-1396 TVGAPVT
+1396 TFGAPVT

-1424 TGTATAIAPNDAL
+1424 TGTATATAPNDAL

-1513 SVITIDAGKTTG
+1513 SVITIEAGKTTG

-1544 VTIKEATGGDFENLV
+1544 VTIKDATGGDFENLV

-1644 NSITNV
+1644 NAITNV

-1684 NVNEGGQIVYTATL
+1684 NVNEGGSIVYTATL

-1871 TVDKTTLT
+1871 TIDKTTLT

-1966 TTVTDTVDA
+1966 TTVTDTVDT

-1990 SIVYTASLTNAAG
+1990 SIVYTASLTNPAG

-2013 AVINIAKGATSGTA
+2013 AVINIAKGATTGTA
-2027 TVAAPGD
+2027 TVAAPAD

-2073 DNSTVSLTATAAT
+2073 DNSTVSLTATAST
-2086 VEGGVVVYTASV
+2086 TEGGVVVYTASV

-2140 NTLSVKIDGTSGGNY
+2140 NTLSVKIDGASGGNY

-2199 NPAGTPV
+2199 NPAGT
-2206 TVNLSNG
+2206 
-2213 STITIEAGKTTGS
+2213 
-2226 VTVAAPA
+2226 
-2233 DDVYKDAGKVEV
+2233 
-2245 TIKDATGG
+2245 
-2253 NFENLVPSTTPAVT
+2253 
-2267 DVTDTIDTSTVK
+2267 
-2279 LTADTTVAEGGTVTY
+2279 
-2294 TATVGAPVTGSP
+2294 
-2306 VVVTLANGQSIT
+2306 
-2318 IEVGKTNGTVTF
+2318 
-2330 TAPNDALTGQAPL
+2330 
-2343 TNSITGVTGG
+2343 
-2353 NYENLVADKTPIT
+2353 
-2366 TTVTDTTDTTN
+2366 
-2377 LSLSA
+2377 
-2382 TGSVAEGG
+2382 
-2390 SIIYTATLTNAAGSP
+2390 P

-2481 ATESAAEGGTVTYTA
+2481 ADTTVAEGGTVTYTA

-2502 TGSPVVVTLANGQN
+2502 TGSPVVVTLANGQS
-2516 ITIEV
+2516 IIIEV

-2527 VSTTAPNDALNGH
+2527 VTFTAPNDALTGQASLGNS
-2540 TPLTNAIT
+2540 IT
-2548 DVSGGNY
+2548 GVSGGNY
-2555 ENLVADKTPVSTTVT
+2555 ENLVADKTPVSTKVT
-2570 DTVDTTDLTLSAT
+2570 DTVDTTDLSLSAT
-2583 GTVAEGGSIVYTAT
+2583 NSVAEGGSIIYTAT

-2611 NGSTITIEAGKT
+2611 NGSVITIEAGKT

-2657 LVPSTTPAVTDVTDT
+2657 LVPSTVPAVTEVTDTIDTSTVKLTATESAAEGGTVTYTATVGAPVTGSPVVVTLANGQNITIEIGKTTGTVTTTAPNDALNGHTPLTNAITGVSGGNYENLVADKTPVSTTVTDTVDTTDLTLTATGTVAEGGSIVYTATLTNPAGTPVTVTLSNGSVITIEAGKTTGTVSVPAPADDVYKDAGKVEVTIKDATGGDFENLVPSTTPAVTDVTDT
-2672 IDTSTVKLTATETAA
+2672 IDTSTVKLTATESAT

-2728 STTAPNDAL
+2728 TTTAPNDAL
-2737 TGHAPLTNSITNVSG
+2737 TGHAPLTNSITGVTG

-2759 ADKTPVSTTVTD
+2759 ADKTPVSTNVTD
-2771 TTDTT
+2771 TVDTT

-2786 DEGGQITYTAT
+2786 NEGGQITYTAT

-2858 VTSTAPAVTTVNDTI
+2858 VTSTTPAVTTVNDTI

-2908 VNLSNGQTITIAVG
+2908 VTLSNGQTITIAVG
-2922 ETTGT
+2922 ETTGS
-2927 VNYVAPNSP
+2927 VNFVAPNSP

-2971 TNDTTNL
+2971 TTDTTNL
-2978 NLSATDSVAE
+2978 NLTATDSVAE
-2988 GGSIVYTATLTNA
+2988 GGSIVYTATLTNPAGTPVTVTLSNGSVITIEAGKTTGTVTVPAPADDVYKDAGKVEVTIKDATGGNFENLVPSTAPAVTNVTDTIDTTTVKLTATESAAEGGSVTYTATVGAPVTGSPVVVTLANGQTITIGVGQTTGTATTTAPNDALTGHAPITNAITEVSGGNYENLVADKTPVSTTVTDTVDTTNLSLSATGSVAEGGSIIYTATLTNA
-3001 AGTPVTVTLSNG
+3001 AGSPVTVTLSNG
-3013 AVITIEAGK
+3013 AVITIESGK
-3022 TSGTVTV
+3022 TTGTVTV

-3062 VPAVTNITDTI
+3062 VPAVTEVTDTI
-3073 DTTTVKLTA
+3073 DTSTVKLTA
-3082 TESAAEG
+3082 DTSVAEG
-3089 GNVTYTATVGA
+3089 GTVTYTATVGAPVTGSPVVVTLANGQNITIEVGKTTGTVTFTAPNDALTGHAPLTNAITGVTGGNYENLVADKTPVSTSVTDTVDTTNLSLSATGSVAEGGSIVYTATLTNAAGSPVTVTLSNGAVITIEAGKTTGTVSVPAPADDVYKDAGKVEATISTATGGNFENLVPSTVPAVTEVTDTIDTSTVKLTADTSVAEGGTVTYTATVGA

-3136 LTGHAAL
+3136 LTGQAPLTNSITGVTGGNYENLVADKTPVSTTVTDTVDTTNLSLSATGSVAEGGSIIYTATLTNAAGSPVTVTLSNGAVITIEAGKTTGTVTVAAPADDVYKDAGKVEATISTATGGNFENLVPSTVPAVTNVTDTIDTTTVKLTATESAVEGGNVTYTATVGAPVTGSPVVVTLANGQTITIGVGQTTGTATTTAPNDALTGHAPL
-3143 TNAITDVSGG
+3143 TNAITNVTGGNYENLVADKTPVSTNVTDTVDTTNLSLSATGTVAEGGSIVYTATLTNAAGSPVTVTLSNGAVITIEAGKTTGTVTVPAPADDVYKDAGKVEATISTATGGNFENLVPSTTPAVTSVTDTIDTTTVKLTATESAAEGGNVVYTATVGAPVTGSPVIVNLANGQTITIGVGQTTGTATTVAPNDALTGHAPLTNSITNVTGGNYENLVADKTPVSTNVTDTVDTTNLSLSATGSVAEGGSIVYTATLTNAAGSPMTVTLSNGAVITIDAGKTSGTVTVPAPADDVYKDAGNVQATISNATGGNFENLMPSTTPAITSVTDTIDTTTVKLTATATAAEGGNVVYTATVGAPVTGSPVVVTLSNGQTITIGVGQITGTATTTAPNDALTGHAPLTNAITNVSGG

-3213 AVITIEAGKTSGN
+3213 AVITI
-3226 VTVAAP
+3226 
-3232 ADDVY
+3232 D
-3237 KDAGKVEATI
+3237 
-3247 SAATGGDFEK
+3247 
-3257 LVPSTVPAVTEV
+3257 
-3269 TDTIDTS
+3269 
-3276 TVKLSA
+3276 
-3282 SETAAEGGTVTYTA
+3282 
-3296 TVGAPV
+3296 
-3302 TGSPVVVTLANGQNI
+3302 
-3317 TIEVGKT
+3317 
-3324 TGTVTFTA
+3324 
-3332 PNDALTGHAP
+3332 
-3342 ITNAITGVTGGNY
+3342 
-3355 ENLVADKTPVSTNV
+3355 
-3369 TDTVDTTN
+3369 
-3377 LSLSATGSVAEG
+3377 
-3389 GSIIYT
+3389 
-3395 ATLTNAAGSPV
+3395 
-3406 TVTLSNGAVIT
+3406 
-3417 IEAGKTSGTVS
+3417 
-3428 VPAPADDV
+3428 
-3436 YKDAGK
+3436 
-3442 VEATI
+3442 
-3447 STATGGNFE
+3447 
-3456 NLVPS
+3456 
-3461 TAPAITEVTDTI
+3461 
-3473 DTSTVKLSASETAAE
+3473 
-3488 GGTVTYT
+3488 
-3495 ATVGAPVTGS
+3495 
-3505 PVVVTLANGQ
+3505 
-3515 NITIEVGKTTGT
+3515 
-3527 VTTTAPN
+3527 
-3534 DALTGHAALTN
+3534 
-3545 AITDVSG
+3545 
-3552 GNYENLVADKTPVS
+3552 
-3566 TNVTDTVDTTNLS
+3566 
-3579 LSATGSVAEGGS
+3579 
-3591 IVYTAT
+3591 
-3597 LTNAAGSPV
+3597 
-3606 TVTLSNGAVIT
+3606 
-3617 IEAGKTSGNVTVAA
+3617 
-3631 PADDVY
+3631 
-3637 KDAGKVEATISA
+3637 
-3649 ATGGDFEKLV
+3649 
-3659 PSTVPAVTEVTDTID
+3659 
-3674 TSTVKLTAT
+3674 
-3683 ESAAEGGAVIYTA
+3683 
-3696 TVGAPVTGSPVVVT
+3696 
-3710 LANGQN
+3710 
-3716 ITIEV
+3716 
-3721 GKTTGTVTFTA
+3721 
-3732 PNDALTGH
+3732 
-3740 APITNSITGVTGG
+3740 
-3753 NYENLVADKTPVS
+3753 
-3766 TNVTDTVDT
+3766 
-3775 TNLSLS
+3775 
-3781 ATGSVAEGGS
+3781 
-3791 IVYTATLTNAAGSPV
+3791 
-3806 TVTLSNGAVITIE
+3806 
-3819 AGKTSGNVTVA
+3819 
-3830 APADDVY
+3830 
-3837 KDAGKVEATISTAT
+3837 
-3851 GGDFEKLVPS
+3851 
-3861 TVPAVTEVTDTI
+3861 
-3873 DTSTVKLSAS
+3873 
-3883 ETAAEGGTVTY
+3883 
-3894 TATVGAPVTG
+3894 
-3904 SPVVVTLANGQ
+3904 
-3915 NITIEVGKTTGT
+3915 
-3927 VIFIAPNDAL
+3927 
-3937 TGHAPI
+3937 
-3943 TNSITGVTGGNYE
+3943 
-3956 NLVADK
+3956 
-3962 TPVSTN
+3962 
-3968 VTDTVDTTNL
+3968 
-3978 SLSAIGSVAEGG
+3978 
-3990 SIVYTATLTN
+3990 
-4000 AAGSPVTVTL
+4000 
-4010 SNGAVIT
+4010 
-4017 IEAGKTSGNVTV
+4017 
-4029 AAPADDVYKDA
+4029 
-4040 GKVEATISAATGG
+4040 
-4053 DFEKLVPSTVPAVT
+4053 
-4067 EVTDTIDTS
+4067 
-4076 TVKLTA
+4076 
-4082 DTSVA
+4082 
-4087 EGGNVTYTATVGA
+4087 
-4100 PVTGSPVTV
+4100 
-4109 SLSNGQS
+4109 
-4116 ITIEV
+4116 
-4121 GKTTGTVIFTAPN
+4121 
-4134 DALTGHAPLT
+4134 
-4144 NAITGVTGGNYEN
+4144 
-4157 LVADKTPVSTNVTD
+4157 
-4171 TVDTTNLSLSAT
+4171 
-4183 GSVAEGGS
+4183 
-4191 IVYTATLT
+4191 
-4199 NAAGSPV
+4199 
-4206 TVTLSNGAVINIEAG
+4206 AG
-4221 KTTGTVTVAAPADD
+4221 KTTGTV
-4235 VYKDAGNV
+4235 
-4243 QATIKTATGGSFEN
+4243 
-4257 LVTSTA
+4257 
-4263 PAVTSVTDTID
+4263 
-4274 TTTVKLTATASTAE
+4274 
-4288 GGNVVYTATVGAP
+4288 
-4301 VTNSPVV
+4301 
-4308 VTLANGQTIT
+4308 
-4318 IGVGQTT
+4318 
-4325 GTATTTAPNDV
+4325 
-4336 LTGHAPLTN
+4336 
-4345 SITNVS
+4345 
-4351 GGNFENLVADKTPV
+4351 
-4365 STTVT
+4365 
-4370 DTVDTTNLTLSA
+4370 
-4382 TNSVAEGGSIVYTA
+4382 
-4396 TLTNAAGSPVT
+4396 
-4407 VTLSN
+4407 
-4412 GAVITIDAGKTTGTA
+4412 

-4446 ISSATGGNF
+4446 ISTATGGNF
-4455 ENLVPSTAP
+4455 ENLVPSTTP
-4464 AITSVTD
+4464 AVTSVTD

-4506 VTVTL
+4506 VVVTL

-4519 AVGQTTGTATTT
+4519 GVGQTTGTATTT
-4531 APNDVLTGHAPLTN
+4531 APNDALTGHAPLTN
-4545 AITNVSGGN
+4545 SITNVTGGN
-4554 YENLVADKTPVNT
+4554 YENLVADKTPVSTN
-4567 TVTDTVDTTNLSLSA
+4567 VTDTVDTTNLSLSA

-4616 TIDAGKTT
+4616 TIDAGKTS
-4624 GTVTVAAPADDV
+4624 GTVTVP
-4636 YKDAGNVQAT
+4636 
-4646 IKTATGGS
+4646 
-4654 FENLVTSTAPAVTSV
+4654 
-4669 TDTIDTTTVKLTAT
+4669 
-4683 ATAAEGG
+4683 
-4690 NVVYTA
+4690 
-4696 TVGAPV
+4696 
-4702 TGSPVTVT
+4702 
-4710 LANGQTIT
+4710 
-4718 IAVGQT
+4718 
-4724 TGTATTAAPNDVLT
+4724 
-4738 GHAPL
+4738 
-4743 TNSITNVSGGNYENL
+4743 
-4758 VADKTP
+4758 
-4764 VSTTVTD
+4764 
-4771 TVDTTN
+4771 
-4777 LSLSA
+4777 
-4782 TNSVAEGGSIVYT
+4782 
-4795 ATLTNAAGSPVTVTL
+4795 
-4810 SNGAVINIEAGKTTG
+4810 
-4825 TVTVAAPADDVYKD
+4825 APADDVYKD

-4856 SLVPSTTPA
+4856 NLVPSTTPA
-4865 VTSVT
+4865 ITSVT

-4881 ATATA
+4881 ATTTA

-4894 TATVGAPVTNSP
+4894 TATVGAPVTGSP
-4906 VVVTLANGQTITID
+4906 VVVTLANGQTITI
-4920 IGKTTGTVTSTAP
+4920 GVGQTTGTATTTAP
-4933 NDALTGHTPL
+4933 NDALTGHAPL
-4943 TNSITNV
+4943 TNAITNV

-5017 IEAGKTTGTVTV
+5017 IDAGKTSGTVTV
-5029 AAPADDVYKDA
+5029 PAPADDVYKDA
-5040 GNVQATIK
+5040 GTVQATISN
-5048 TATGGSFENLV
+5048 ATGGNFENLV
-5059 TSTAP
+5059 PSTTP
-5064 AVTSVTDTI
+5064 AITSVTDTI
-5073 DTTTVKLTATAT
+5073 DTTTVKLTATTT

-5092 VYTATVGAA
+5092 VYTATVGAP
-5101 VTNAPVVV
+5101 VTGSPVVV

-5115 TITIDI
+5115 TITI
-5121 GKTTGTVTTIA
+5121 GVGQTTGTATTTA
-5132 PNDALTGHTPLT
+5132 PNDALTGHAPLT
-5144 NSITNVSGG
+5144 NSITNVTGG

-5171 TVDTTNLSL
+5171 TVDTTNLTL

-5206 TVTLSNGSVITI
+5206 TVTLSNGAVITI
-5218 EAGKTT
+5218 DAGKTT

-5235 VYKDAGTVQATISN
+5235 VYKDAGNVQATI
-5249 ATGGSFENLVTS
+5249 TGTSGGNFENLVTS

-5301 AQTDVTLKIVYSGTA
+5301 AQTEVTLKIVYSGTA

-5370 AISATNG
+5370 AVSATNG

-5419 VSIADTDIKIT
+5419 VSIADTDISIT

-5462 SINANS
+5462 TINANS

-5495 TNNSEDPSTVPRII
+5495 TNGSENPSTVPRII

-5533 DAPIAA
+5533 DAPVAA
-5539 PSNVTGTEDTPLIL
+5539 PSNVTGTEDTPLVL

-5560 TDVDSPASSLGVKI
+5560 TDVDSPASSLGIKI

-5603 DIDAGKLRFM
+5603 DIDAGKLRFL
-5613 PDANESGAN
+5613 PDANESGVN
-5622 GNAAGIGDQKA
+5622 GYGGTGLGNNQA
-5633 DYAQLQFQPTDGQL
+5633 DYAQIKFQPTDGQL
-5647 LGSTGT
+5647 LGNTGT
-5653 IKIDIT
+5653 VKIDVT
-5659 PVADAPTLGVAD
+5659 PVADAPTVSVAD

-5698 ATTLK
+5698 STTLK
-5703 NVIDAAGK
+5703 NVIDGAGT
-5711 PNSSTNVTN
+5711 PNTSTNVNN

-5737 LIYLEAGKSYTFTGI
+5737 LIYLEAGKTYTFSGI

-5760 IGGKTVASTTWGVG
+5760 IGGKNVASTTWGVG

-5812 GTAIDLSSAG
+5812 STPIDLSSAG
-5822 VPIYTGVQDLVNSG
+5822 VPIYTGVKDLVNSG
-5836 VTVSDLHGS
+5836 VTVSDLHGT

-5861 GTSVKLSAVT
+5861 GTTVKLSAVT
-5871 TGLTDTDGSETL
+5871 TALTDTDGSETL

-5889 APVGSVLTDGAGH
+5889 APVGSVLSDGAGH
-5902 SFTVTATSGDANVT
+5902 TFTVTASSGDANVT
-5916 GWSLGTLTVTPPTY
+5916 GWNLGSLTVTPPPY

-5939 TSTSTEALGGSAST
+5939 TSTSTEMVGGSASS

-5959 TVVPAVYNAIVGTS
+5959 SVVPAVYNAVVATS
-5973 GDDTFSGTDGND
+5973 GDDTVTGTDGND
-5985 IMVADIGGLTVVPGT
+5985 IIVADIGGLTVVPGT

-6013 MSASSISAAK
+6013 MSASSLNAAK
-6023 DSLTSVFNTLKQS
+6023 DSLTSVFNSLKQS
-6036 LGGNN
+6036 LGGSN
-6041 SGTVNIFLADFDTQV
+6041 SGTVNIFLVDFDTQV

-6101 ADAVANTGAKNLTY
+6101 TEALANSGAKNLTY

-6130 TNPTLYGSVK
+6130 TNPTLYGNVK
-6140 LDSVVTTSNYKLGD
+6140 LDDVVKTSNYKPGD
-6154 SFATYIDSTHYL
+6154 TFSTYIDNTHAL
-6166 SISAA
+6166 TINSA
-6171 GAAVLQTYKNGS
+6171 GTVTLQTYNS
-6183 WNWSSLGTVHA
+6183 WWGWSSSNLGTIHA

-6200 ELSNLAGSG
+6200 ELSSLAGTGNSTN
-6209 SSTST
+6209 SSTTS
-6214 TTTDNSTSSFALLS
+6214 NSTSGFALLS
-6228 GLSNVEAIGL
+6228 GLSSVEAIGL
-6238 NSGVSLNDLKPYDSD
+6238 NNDVSLNDLRPYDSD

-6272 TEATLPGNDTVN
+6272 TEATMPGNDTVS
-6284 GGDGND
+6284 GGEGND

-6366 GNDTLDGGKGNDILL
+6366 GNDWLDGGKGNDILL

-6388 LIGGSGNDIL
+6388 LIGGQGNDIL

-6408 WKSGDTG
+6408 WKAGDTG
-6415 NDVIKDFKAADGDRI
+6415 NDVIKDFKASEGDRI

>member
-84 APSVEELQQA
+84 APSVAELQQA

-149 AAGQTTQDITGGQ
+149 AAGQAAQNITGGQ
-162 TTDTTTNALRD
+162 TTDTTTNALRE
-173 STLSVSATPTITEA
+173 STLSLSATPSITEA

-214 IVVPAGSTTG
+214 IVIPAGSTTG

-236 YNDSTQIDVTVTGTT
+236 YNDPSQIDVTVTGTT
-251 GGNGINVTPPTVPA
+251 GGNGITVTPPTTPA

-275 TTVTLTAGTNVTEGG
+275 TTVTLTAGPSVTEGG

-315 ITIGAGQTTGTVNV
+315 ITIVAGQTTGTVNV
-329 PTPPNDVYNNGSTVT
+329 PTP
-344 TTITGATG
+344 
-352 GNFENLVP
+352 
-360 NPTPATTT
+360 
-368 ITDSVDTTTVTLTAG
+368 
-383 STVTEGGQ
+383 
-391 ITYTATLTNPAQT
+391 
-404 PVTVTLSN
+404 
-412 GSTITIEAGQTTGVV
+412 
-427 NVPTPAN
+427 
-434 DVYNNGSTVSTTI
+434 
-447 TGTTGGN
+447 
-454 FENLVP
+454 
-460 NPTPATTTITDSVD
+460 
-474 TTTVTLTAGSTVTEG
+474 
-489 GQITYTATLTNPAQT
+489 
-504 PVTVTL
+504 
-510 SNGSTITIEA
+510 
-520 GQTTGVVN
+520 
-528 VPTAAN
+528 AN

-575 TTVTLTAGSTVTEGG
+575 TNLTLTATGTVVEGG

-618 EAGQTTGVVNVP
+618 EAGQTTGTVNVP
-630 TAANDVYNNGSTVST
+630 TAANDVYNNGGTVST
-645 TITGATGGNFENLV
+645 TITGATGGNFESLV
-659 PNPTPA
+659 PNTTPA
-665 VTTITDSIDTTTVT
+665 TTTVT
-679 LTAGSSV
+679 
-686 TEGGQITY
+686 
-694 TATLTNPAQ
+694 
-703 TPVTVTLSNGS
+703 
-714 TITIE
+714 
-719 AGQTTGVVNVPTPAN
+719 
-734 DVYNNGSTVTT
+734 
-745 TITSATG
+745 
-752 GNFENLVPNPTP
+752 
-764 AVTTITDSV
+764 DSI

-834 DVYNNGST
+834 DVYNNGSN
-842 VSTTITGATG
+842 VSTTITGTSG

-863 PATTTITDSIDT
+863 PATTTITDSIDD
-875 TNLSLSATGTV
+875 TNLSLTATGTV

-909 LSNGSVITIDAGKT
+909 LSNGSVITIEAGKT

-928 VAAPADDVY
+928 VPAPADDVY
-937 KDAGQ
+937 KDAGK
-942 VEVSINNVTGGNF
+942 VEVTIKDASGGNF

-961 TVPAVTEVTDTVDTS
+961 TVPAVTEVTDTIDTS

-1033 NDALAGNAPLSN
+1033 NDALTGNAPLTN
-1045 SITNV
+1045 SITGV
-1050 SGGNYENLVADK
+1050 SGGNYEDLVADK
-1062 TPVSTNVTD
+1062 TPVSTAVTD

-1097 LTNPAG
+1097 LTNAAG
-1103 TPVTVTLSNGSVITI
+1103 SPVTVTLSNGSVITI

-1143 EVSIDN
+1143 EVTIKD

-1155 ENLVPSTVPAVT
+1155 ENLVPSTAPAVT
-1167 EVTDTLDTSTV
+1167 DVTDTVDTTTV
-1178 KLTADTTVA
+1178 KLTATESAA

-1214 QTITIAVGQTTG
+1214 QNITIEVGKTTG
-1226 TVTAT
+1226 TVTTT
-1231 APNDALTGHAPLTTS
+1231 APNDALTGHAP
-1246 ITEVSGGN
+1246 ITNAITGVSGGN
-1254 YENLVADKTPVSTT
+1254 YEDLVADKTPVSTT

-1274 TTNLSLSAT
+1274 TTDLTLSAT

-1288 GGSIV
+1288 GGQIT

-1305 VTVTLSNGAVITIE
+1305 VTVTLSNGSVITIE

-1332 ADDVYKDAGKVEVS
+1332 ADDVYKDAGKVEVT

-1351 GGDFEN
+1351 GGNFEN
-1357 LVPSTTPAVTDVTDT
+1357 LVPSTVPAVTDVTDT
-1372 LDTSTVKLTATETA
+1372 IDTSTVKLTATETA

-1424 TGTATAIAPNDAL
+1424 TGTATATAPNDAL

-1539 AGKVE
+1539 AGKIE
-1544 VTIKEATGGDFENLV
+1544 VTIKDATGGNFENLV
-1559 PSTVAAVTDVTDT
+1559 PSTVPAVTDVTDT

-1613 GQSITIAVG
+1613 GQSITIEVG
-1622 QTTGTVSTTAPNDV
+1622 KTTGTVSTTAPNDV

-1684 NVNEGGQIVYTATL
+1684 NVNEGGQIIYTATL

-1871 TVDKTTLT
+1871 TIDKTTLT

-1966 TTVTDTVDA
+1966 TTVTDTVDT

-1990 SIVYTASLTNAAG
+1990 SIVYTASLTNPAG

-2013 AVINIAKGATSGTA
+2013 AVINIAKGATTGTA
-2027 TVAAPGD
+2027 TVAAPAD

-2073 DNSTVSLTATAAT
+2073 DNSTVSLTATAST
-2086 VEGGVVVYTASV
+2086 SEGGVVVYTASV

-2140 NTLSVKIDGTSGGNY
+2140 NTLSVKIDGASGGNY

-2168 VTDTVDTTNLS
+2168 VTDTVDTTNLT

-2206 TVNLSNG
+2206 TVTLSNG
-2213 STITIEAGKTTGS
+2213 SVITIEAGKTTGT

-2318 IEVGKTNGTVTF
+2318 IEVGKTTGTVTT
-2330 TAPNDALTGQAPL
+2330 TAPNDALNGQASL
-2343 TNSITGVTGG
+2343 GNSITNVSGG
-2353 NYENLVADKTPIT
+2353 NYENLVADKTPVS
-2366 TTVTDTTDTTN
+2366 TTVTDTVDTTD

-2382 TGSVAEGG
+2382 TNSVAEGG
-2390 SIIYTATLTNAAGSP
+2390 SIIYTATLTNPAGTP

-2459 PSTTPAVTEVTDTID
+2459 PSTVPAVTEVTDTID

-2527 VSTTAPNDALNGH
+2527 VTTTAPNDALTGH
-2540 TPLTNAIT
+2540 APLTNAIT

-2570 DTVDTTDLTLSAT
+2570 DT
-2583 GTVAEGGSIVYTAT
+2583 I
-2597 LTNPAGT
+2597 
-2604 PVTVTLS
+2604 
-2611 NGSTITIEAGKT
+2611 
-2623 TGTVTV
+2623 
-2629 AAPADDVYKDAGKVE
+2629 
-2644 VTIKDATGGNFEN
+2644 
-2657 LVPSTTPAVTDVTDT
+2657 
-2672 IDTSTVKLTATETAA
+2672 
-2687 EGGTVTY
+2687 
-2694 TATVGAPVTGSP
+2694 
-2706 VVVTLANGQ
+2706 
-2715 NITIEVG
+2715 
-2722 KTTGTV
+2722 
-2728 STTAPNDAL
+2728 
-2737 TGHAPLTNSITNVSG
+2737 
-2752 GNYENLV
+2752 
-2759 ADKTPVSTTVTD
+2759 
-2771 TTDTT
+2771 DTT
-2776 NLSLSATGSV
+2776 NLSLTATGTV

-2818 DAGKTTGT
+2818 KAGETTGT

-2838 DAGTVEATIKGAT
+2838 DAGSVEATIKGAT

-2858 VTSTAPAVTTVNDTI
+2858 VTNTAPAVTTVNDTI

-2908 VNLSNGQTITIAVG
+2908 VTLSNGQTITIAVG
-2922 ETTGT
+2922 ETTGS
-2927 VNYVAPNSP
+2927 VNFVAPNSP

-2971 TNDTTNL
+2971 TTDTTNL
-2978 NLSATDSVAE
+2978 NLTATDSVAE
-2988 GGSIVYTATLTNA
+2988 GGSIVYTATLTNP
-3001 AGTPVTVTLSNG
+3001 AGTPVTVTLSNGSVITIEAGKTTGTVTVAAPADDVYKDAGKVEVTIKDATGGNFENLVPSTVPAVTNVTDTIDTTTVKLTATESAAEGGIVTYTATVGAPVTGSPVVVTLANGQTITIGVGQTTGTATTTAPNDALTGHAPITNAITEVSGGNYENLVADKTPVSTNVTDTVDTTNLSLTATGSVAEGGSIVYTATLTNAAGSPVIVTLSNG

-3022 TSGTVTV
+3022 TTGTVTV
-3029 AAPADD
+3029 PAPADD

-3062 VPAVTNITDTI
+3062 VPAVTEVTDTI
-3073 DTTTVKLTA
+3073 DTSTVKLTA
-3082 TESAAEG
+3082 DTSVAEG
-3089 GNVTYTATVGA
+3089 GTVTYTATVGA

-3115 NITIEVGKTT
+3115 TITIGVGQTT
-3125 GTVTTTAPNDA
+3125 ATATTTAPNDA
-3136 LTGHAAL
+3136 LTGHAPL
-3143 TNAITDVSGG
+3143 TNSITNVTGG

-3172 VDTTNLSLSATG
+3172 IDTTNLSLSATN

-3213 AVITIEAGKTSGN
+3213 AVITIEAGKTTG
-3226 VTVAAP
+3226 TVSVPAP

-3247 SAATGGDFEK
+3247 STATGGNFEN

-3276 TVKLSA
+3276 TVKL
-3282 SETAAEGGTVTYTA
+3282 TADTSVAEGGTVTYTA

-3332 PNDALTGHAP
+3332 PNDALTGQAP
-3342 ITNAITGVTGGNY
+3342 
-3355 ENLVADKTPVSTNV
+3355 
-3369 TDTVDTTN
+3369 
-3377 LSLSATGSVAEG
+3377 
-3389 GSIIYT
+3389 
-3395 ATLTNAAGSPV
+3395 
-3406 TVTLSNGAVIT
+3406 
-3417 IEAGKTSGTVS
+3417 
-3428 VPAPADDV
+3428 
-3436 YKDAGK
+3436 
-3442 VEATI
+3442 
-3447 STATGGNFE
+3447 
-3456 NLVPS
+3456 
-3461 TAPAITEVTDTI
+3461 
-3473 DTSTVKLSASETAAE
+3473 
-3488 GGTVTYT
+3488 
-3495 ATVGAPVTGS
+3495 
-3505 PVVVTLANGQ
+3505 LA
-3515 NITIEVGKTTGT
+3515 
-3527 VTTTAPN
+3527 
-3534 DALTGHAALTN
+3534 
-3545 AITDVSG
+3545 
-3552 GNYENLVADKTPVS
+3552 
-3566 TNVTDTVDTTNLS
+3566 
-3579 LSATGSVAEGGS
+3579 
-3591 IVYTAT
+3591 
-3597 LTNAAGSPV
+3597 
-3606 TVTLSNGAVIT
+3606 
-3617 IEAGKTSGNVTVAA
+3617 
-3631 PADDVY
+3631 
-3637 KDAGKVEATISA
+3637 
-3649 ATGGDFEKLV
+3649 
-3659 PSTVPAVTEVTDTID
+3659 
-3674 TSTVKLTAT
+3674 
-3683 ESAAEGGAVIYTA
+3683 
-3696 TVGAPVTGSPVVVT
+3696 
-3710 LANGQN
+3710 
-3716 ITIEV
+3716 
-3721 GKTTGTVTFTA
+3721 
-3732 PNDALTGH
+3732 
-3740 APITNSITGVTGG
+3740 NSITGVT
-3753 NYENLVADKTPVS
+3753 
-3766 TNVTDTVDT
+3766 
-3775 TNLSLS
+3775 
-3781 ATGSVAEGGS
+3781 
-3791 IVYTATLTNAAGSPV
+3791 
-3806 TVTLSNGAVITIE
+3806 
-3819 AGKTSGNVTVA
+3819 
-3830 APADDVY
+3830 
-3837 KDAGKVEATISTAT
+3837 
-3851 GGDFEKLVPS
+3851 
-3861 TVPAVTEVTDTI
+3861 
-3873 DTSTVKLSAS
+3873 
-3883 ETAAEGGTVTY
+3883 
-3894 TATVGAPVTG
+3894 
-3904 SPVVVTLANGQ
+3904 
-3915 NITIEVGKTTGT
+3915 
-3927 VIFIAPNDAL
+3927 
-3937 TGHAPI
+3937 
-3943 TNSITGVTGGNYE
+3943 
-3956 NLVADK
+3956 
-3962 TPVSTN
+3962 
-3968 VTDTVDTTNL
+3968 
-3978 SLSAIGSVAEGG
+3978 
-3990 SIVYTATLTN
+3990 
-4000 AAGSPVTVTL
+4000 
-4010 SNGAVIT
+4010 
-4017 IEAGKTSGNVTV
+4017 
-4029 AAPADDVYKDA
+4029 
-4040 GKVEATISAATGG
+4040 
-4053 DFEKLVPSTVPAVT
+4053 
-4067 EVTDTIDTS
+4067 
-4076 TVKLTA
+4076 
-4082 DTSVA
+4082 
-4087 EGGNVTYTATVGA
+4087 
-4100 PVTGSPVTV
+4100 
-4109 SLSNGQS
+4109 
-4116 ITIEV
+4116 
-4121 GKTTGTVIFTAPN
+4121 
-4134 DALTGHAPLT
+4134 
-4144 NAITGVTGGNYEN
+4144 
-4157 LVADKTPVSTNVTD
+4157 
-4171 TVDTTNLSLSAT
+4171 
-4183 GSVAEGGS
+4183 
-4191 IVYTATLT
+4191 
-4199 NAAGSPV
+4199 
-4206 TVTLSNGAVINIEAG
+4206 
-4221 KTTGTVTVAAPADD
+4221 
-4235 VYKDAGNV
+4235 
-4243 QATIKTATGGSFEN
+4243 
-4257 LVTSTA
+4257 
-4263 PAVTSVTDTID
+4263 
-4274 TTTVKLTATASTAE
+4274 
-4288 GGNVVYTATVGAP
+4288 
-4301 VTNSPVV
+4301 
-4308 VTLANGQTIT
+4308 
-4318 IGVGQTT
+4318 
-4325 GTATTTAPNDV
+4325 
-4336 LTGHAPLTN
+4336 
-4345 SITNVS
+4345 
-4351 GGNFENLVADKTPV
+4351 
-4365 STTVT
+4365 
-4370 DTVDTTNLTLSA
+4370 
-4382 TNSVAEGGSIVYTA
+4382 
-4396 TLTNAAGSPVT
+4396 
-4407 VTLSN
+4407 
-4412 GAVITIDAGKTTGTA
+4412 
-4427 TVPAPAD
+4427 
-4434 DVYKDAGTVQAT
+4434 
-4446 ISSATGGNF
+4446 
-4455 ENLVPSTAP
+4455 
-4464 AITSVTD
+4464 
-4471 TIDTTTVKLTATTT
+4471 
-4485 AAEGGNVVYTAT
+4485 
-4497 VGAPVTGSP
+4497 
-4506 VTVTL
+4506 
-4511 ANGQTITI
+4511 
-4519 AVGQTTGTATTT
+4519 
-4531 APNDVLTGHAPLTN
+4531 
-4545 AITNVSGGN
+4545 
-4554 YENLVADKTPVNT
+4554 
-4567 TVTDTVDTTNLSLSA
+4567 
-4582 TGTVAEGGQ
+4582 
-4591 ITYTAT
+4591 
-4597 LTNAA
+4597 
-4602 GSPVTV
+4602 
-4608 TLSNGSVI
+4608 
-4616 TIDAGKTT
+4616 
-4624 GTVTVAAPADDV
+4624 
-4636 YKDAGNVQAT
+4636 
-4646 IKTATGGS
+4646 
-4654 FENLVTSTAPAVTSV
+4654 
-4669 TDTIDTTTVKLTAT
+4669 
-4683 ATAAEGG
+4683 
-4690 NVVYTA
+4690 
-4696 TVGAPV
+4696 
-4702 TGSPVTVT
+4702 
-4710 LANGQTIT
+4710 
-4718 IAVGQT
+4718 
-4724 TGTATTAAPNDVLT
+4724 
-4738 GHAPL
+4738 
-4743 TNSITNVSGGNYENL
+4743 GGNYENL

-4810 SNGAVINIEAGKTTG
+4810 SNGAVITIDAGKTTG

-4839 AGTVQATISNA
+4839 AGKVEATISTATGGNFENLVPSTVPAVTNVTDTIDTTTVKLTATESAAEGGNVVYTATVGAPVTGSPVVVTLANGQTITIGVGQTTGTATTAAPNDALTGHAPLTNAITNVTGGNYENLVADKTPVSTNVTDTVDTTNLSLSATGTVAEGGSIIYTATLTNAAGSPVTVTLSNGAVITIDAGKTTGTVTVPAPADDVYKDAGTVQATISTA

-4856 SLVPSTTPA
+4856 NLVPSTTPA
-4865 VTSVT
+4865 ITSVT

-4894 TATVGAPVTNSP
+4894 TATVGAPVTGSP
-4906 VVVTLANGQTITID
+4906 VVVTLSNGQTITI
-4920 IGKTTGTVTSTAP
+4920 GVGQTTGTVTTTAP
-4933 NDALTGHTPL
+4933 NDALTGHAPL

-4950 SGGNYEN
+4950 TGGNYENLVADKTPVSTNVTDTVDTTNLTLSATGTVAEGGSIVYTATLTNAAGSPVTVTLSNGAVITIDAGKTTGTVTVPAPADDVYKDAGTVQAAISTATGGNFENLVPSTTPAITSVTDTIDTTTVKLTATATAAEGGNVVYTATVGAPVTGSPVVVSLSNGQTITIGVGQTTGTATATAPNDALTGHAPLTNAITSVTGGNYENLVADKTPVSTNVTDTVDTTNLSLSATGSVAEGGSIVYTATLTNAAGSLVTVTLSNGAVITIDAGKTTGTVTVPAPADDVYKDAGTVQATISTATGGNFENLVPSTTPAITSVTDTIDTTTVKLTATATAAEGGNVVYTATVGAPVTGSPVVVTLSNGQTITIGVGQTTGTVTTTAPNDALSGHAPLTNSISNVTGGNYEN

-4969 TDTVDTTNLSLSAT
+4969 TDTIDTTNLTLSAT

-5017 IEAGKTTGTVTV
+5017 I
-5029 AAPADDVYKDA
+5029 D
-5040 GNVQATIK
+5040 
-5048 TATGGSFENLV
+5048 
-5059 TSTAP
+5059 
-5064 AVTSVTDTI
+5064 
-5073 DTTTVKLTATAT
+5073 
-5085 AAEGGNV
+5085 
-5092 VYTATVGAA
+5092 
-5101 VTNAPVVV
+5101 
-5109 TLANGQ
+5109 
-5115 TITIDI
+5115 
-5121 GKTTGTVTTIA
+5121 
-5132 PNDALTGHTPLT
+5132 
-5144 NSITNVSGG
+5144 
-5153 NYENLVADKTP
+5153 
-5164 VSTTVTD
+5164 
-5171 TVDTTNLSL
+5171 
-5180 SATGTVA
+5180 
-5187 EGGQIT
+5187 
-5193 YTATLTNAAGSPV
+5193 
-5206 TVTLSNGSVITI
+5206 
-5218 EAGKTT
+5218 AGKTT

-5301 AQTDVTLKIVYSGTA
+5301 AQTEVTLKIVYSGTA

-5370 AISATNG
+5370 AVSSTNG

-5462 SINANS
+5462 TINANS

-5495 TNNSEDPSTVPRII
+5495 TNSSEDPSTVPRII
-5509 TVTVTDGGNYSNT
+5509 TVTVTDGGNYSNV

-5533 DAPIAA
+5533 DAPVAA
-5539 PSNVTGTEDTPLIL
+5539 PVNVTGTEDTPLIL

-5560 TDVDSPASSLGVKI
+5560 TDIDSPASSLGVKI

-5603 DIDAGKLRFM
+5603 DIDAGKLRFL
-5613 PDANESGAN
+5613 PDTNESGVN
-5622 GNAAGIGDQKA
+5622 GYGGTGLGNNQA
-5633 DYAQLQFQPTDGQL
+5633 DYAQIKFQPTDGQL
-5647 LGSTGT
+5647 LGNTGT
-5653 IKIDIT
+5653 VKIDIT
-5659 PVADAPTLGVAD
+5659 PVADAPNVSVAD

-5698 ATTLK
+5698 STTLK
-5703 NVIDAAGK
+5703 NVIDGAGT
-5711 PNSSTNVTN
+5711 PNSSTNVNN

-5737 LIYLEAGKSYTFTGI
+5737 LIYLEAGKTYTFSGI

-5760 IGGKTVASTTWGVG
+5760 IGGKNVASTTWGVG

-5812 GTAIDLSSAG
+5812 STPIDLSSTG

-5836 VTVSDLHGS
+5836 VTVSDLHGT

-5861 GTSVKLSAVT
+5861 GTTVKLSAIT
-5871 TGLTDTDGSETL
+5871 TALTDTDGSETL

-5889 APVGSVLTDGAGH
+5889 APVGSVLSDGAGH
-5902 SFTVTATSGDANVT
+5902 TFTVTASSGDANVT
-5916 GWSLGTLTVTPPTY
+5916 GWNLGSLTVTPPPY

-5939 TSTSTEALGGSAST
+5939 TSTSTEQVGGSASS

-5959 TVVPAVYNAIVGTS
+5959 TVVPAVYNAVVATS
-5973 GDDTFSGTDGND
+5973 GDDTVTGTDGND
-5985 IMVADIGGLTVVPGT
+5985 IIVADIGGLTVVPGT

-6013 MSASSISAAK
+6013 MSSSSINSAK

-6036 LGGNN
+6036 LGGSN
-6041 SGTVNIFLADFDTQV
+6041 SGTVNIFLVDFDTQV

-6072 LKAVLDSMASG
+6072 LKAVLDSMSSG

-6140 LDSVVTTSNYKLGD
+6140 FDSVVTTSNYKLGD
-6154 SFATYIDSTHYL
+6154 TFSTYIDNTHYL
-6166 SISAA
+6166 SINASGIAQ
-6171 GAAVLQTYKNGS
+6171 LQTYTARYG
-6183 WNWSSLGTVHA
+6183 WSTTNLGTVHA

-6200 ELSNLAGSG
+6200 ELSSLAGSG
-6209 SSTST
+6209 SSTTS

-6272 TEATLPGNDTVN
+6272 TEATLPGNDTVS

-6310 QAFVAKETGVDVSK
+6310 QAFVAQQTGVDVSK

-6366 GNDTLDGGKGNDILL
+6366 GNDLLDGGKGNDILL

-6388 LIGGSGNDIL
+6388 LIGGQGNDIL

-6408 WKSGDTG
+6408 WKAGDTG